1 MKIVALIPAYNP
13 PEHLVALVRSLAVSE
28 FSHIIVVNDG
38 SLATSESIFQEI
50 EEIGNVTL
58 IRHAVNLGKGAALKT
73 GLNYALCY
81 FGDHI
86 GVVTID
92 ADGQHLVVD
101 ALQVGKELEKNPESL
116 VLGVRAFDKE
126 VPLRSRL
133 GNTITKYMFRLLMGQ
148 RLTDTQTGLRG
159 IPKSL
164 IPTLLKIDSAGYE
177 FELDMLLACK
187 YGGRS
192 IIEKEIRTVY
202 IEGNIS
208 SHFNPV
214 VDSMKICFVLFRFM
228 LASLF
233 NRHN

>member
-13 PEHLVALVRSLAVSE
+13 PEHLVALVRSLAASE
-28 FSHIIVVNDG
+28 FQHIIVVNDG
-38 SLATSESIFQEI
+38 SLAASESIFQEL
-50 EEIGNVTL
+50 EGIGNVTL

-73 GLNYALCY
+73 GLNHALCY

-92 ADGQHLVVD
+92 ADGQHLVEDV
-101 ALQVGKELEKNPESL
+101 LKVGKKLGENPESL
-116 VLGVRAFDKE
+116 VLGVRDFGKE
-126 VPLRSRL
+126 VPVLRWL
-133 GNTITKYMFRLLMGQ
+133 GNTITRHMFRLLIGQ

-164 IPTLLKIDSAGYE
+164 IPTLLKLDAAGYE

-192 IIEKEIRTVY
+192 IVEQGIRTVY
-202 IEGNIS
+202 IDRNIS
-208 SHFNPV
+208 SHWF
-214 VDSMKICFVLFRFM
+214 
-228 LASLF
+228 LAV
-233 NRHN
+233 